1 MKTKNLF
8 LILSMM
14 LSLAISN
21 RTPDDLSRRLCL
33 LSGQYYHPGSDTCS
47 DPFNEERCDR
57 GYSWLLPTSVPGEV
71 HCQDITDDLLNCAI
85 PGISDD
91 GEPYCI
97 KETETAFNNTEEQ
110 IVYRQVD
117 CPENM
122 ILMPDNWMRDTK
134 PCPRNFTCT
143 TNYKTPY
150 KFICEDYD
158 EGKTDLARKEKA
170 YVFNSLVCSEP
181 EALPHRVCVP
191 NSGSMT
197 DNSILQD
204 SFKLSQLTCQENPCP
219 RGKWPWL
226 TEDGFQKCL
235 DADTEEIQNC
245 PRDHFVVEEEDGILK
260 CQVIQAF
267 FTLNNSNRCP
277 KGRIWRRGRCQS
289 RFLG

>member
-1 MKTKNLF
+1 M
-8 LILSMM
+8 LILVMISTV
-14 LSLAISN
+14 SSDLA
-21 RTPDDLSRRLCL
+21 PDDLSRRLCL

-47 DPFNEERCDR
+47 DPFDEDSCDP

-71 HCQDITDDLLNCAI
+71 QCQDIADDLFNCVI

-97 KETETAFNNTEEQ
+97 KETETAFNNSEEQ
-110 IVYRQVD
+110 ILHRQVD

-143 TNYKTPY
+143 TNYKIPY
-150 KFICEDYD
+150 RFITEHG
-158 EGKTDLARKEKA
+158 ETDLARKEKE
-170 YVFNSLVCSEP
+170 YVNASLVCSE
-181 EALPHRVCVP
+181 ALPHMVCVP
-191 NSGSMT
+191 NIGSVA

-204 SFKLSQLTCQENPCP
+204 SFKLSQLICQENPCP

-245 PRDHFVVEEEDGILK
+245 PRDHVVLEEEDGILK

-267 FTLNNSNRCP
+267 FTYTSRPCP
-277 KGRIWRRGRCQS
+277 KGRILRRGRCRS